1 MHASPRSLL
10 QGWLLRYGVANFF
23 EQGVYGPIG
32 CGGLSSIKDRQY
44 EHHTSLSP
52 ELLDCFSILES
63 IIQSRPERLFPI
75 VARLFV
81 PLLTLLWISPEL
93 VQVLFALMARPAQF
107 RGRRGIWFIDNIAA
121 LMSLIRGRSPVDDLE
136 RLSHLTQA
144 HFSPSRFG
152 FGGSGCQVNL
162 IGLML
167 SADSGLMTP
176 GSARSS
182 FCCTGLSWSASSCL
196 PFPAVLT
203 PLVSFKALGS

>member
-81 PLLTLLWISPEL
+81 PLLTLLWISPERAQVVSSSSGRMMPMNL
-93 VQVLFALMARPAQF
+93 VKLLSPKF
-107 RGRRGIWFIDNIAA
+107 
-121 LMSLIRGRSPVDDLE
+121 LI
-136 RLSHLTQA
+136 
-144 HFSPSRFG
+144 PSM
-152 FGGSGCQVNL
+152 
-162 IGLML
+162 I
-167 SADSGLMTP
+167 
-176 GSARSS
+176 GSARVRPR
-182 FCCTGLSWSASSCL
+182 LHNLNWSKFCL
-196 PFPAVLT
+196 PLWPDRHNFEVDEAFGLLT
-203 PLVSFKALGS
+203 TLQR